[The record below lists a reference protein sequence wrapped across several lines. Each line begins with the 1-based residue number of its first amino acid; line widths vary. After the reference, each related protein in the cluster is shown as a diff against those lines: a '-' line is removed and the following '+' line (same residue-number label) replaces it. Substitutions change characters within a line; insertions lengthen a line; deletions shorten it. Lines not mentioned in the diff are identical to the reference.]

1 MPGREKSKALD
12 IDLPQGSVGKLS
24 GLAFSGIPG
33 RGRIC
38 NAGARAKGKGRR
50 NVTDH
55 DYIIVGAGSA
65 GSVLA
70 DRLSANGRHRVLIL
84 EAGGRGRS
92 PWIALPL
99 GYGKTFFDER
109 LNWKYEAEPEE
120 ALDGR
125 RGYWPRGKT
134 VGGSGA
140 INAMVYA
147 RGLPHDFDDWEAAGA
162 TGWGWSTVRATYDA
176 LETQVSPDGTRRG
189 SGPITVQDVSDQI
202 HPVNRHYFAALDELG
217 LPRTDDLND
226 PSGEGGTVYRINTAG
241 GLRNSSARACL
252 KPALK
257 RPNVTLVTGALVD
270 RLEFDGSRAVAVH
283 YRRGGQSHVARA
295 GREIILSAGA
305 VTSPRLLQLSG
316 IGPADMLR
324 QHGITPLR
332 DCAHVGG
339 NLQDHLG
346 INYYFRATEPTLNN
360 DLAPFMGKVRA
371 ALRFALTRRGPLSL
385 SVNQCGGY
393 FRSKPGQNHP
403 DQQLYFNPV
412 TYTTTPAGT
421 RSVVRPDPF
430 PGFIISFQ
438 PSRPTSRGRIDISG
452 PNPEAPPLIQPNS
465 LATEEDRAQVIA
477 GGRLCQRIMS
487 TAALTALVE
496 SAMYQDLRTMDDA
509 TILEDFRKRCGTVFH
524 PVGTCRMGCDPA
536 QSVVDPQLRVHG
548 VTGLR
553 VVDASVFPNVTSG
566 NTNAPTMMLA
576 WRAADLILG
585 DA

>member
-1 MPGREKSKALD
+1 MTGY
-12 IDLPQGSVGKLS
+12 
-24 GLAFSGIPG
+24 
-33 RGRIC
+33 
-38 NAGARAKGKGRR
+38 
-50 NVTDH
+50 
-55 DYIIVGAGSA
+55 DYVIVGAGSA

-70 DRLSANGRHRVLIL
+70 DRLSASGQYSVLIL

-99 GYGKTFFDER
+99 GYGKTFFNER
-109 LNWKYEAEPEE
+109 VNWKYESEPEE
-120 ALDGR
+120 TLNGR

-140 INAMVYA
+140 INALVYA

-162 TGWGWSTVRATYDA
+162 TGWGWEQVRQTYEA
-176 LETQVSPDGTRRG
+176 LETLVAPDGARRG
-189 SGPITVQDVSDQI
+189 NGPITVQDVSDQI

-217 LPRTDDLND
+217 LPRTENIND
-226 PSGEGGTVYRINTAG
+226 PAGEGGAVYQINTAG

-257 RPNVTLVTGALVD
+257 RSNVTLVTGALVE
-270 RLEFDGSRAVAVH
+270 RIAFDGTQAVAVH
-283 YRRGGQSHVARA
+283 YRRGTHAHVVRA

-316 IGPADMLR
+316 IGPADLLQ

-332 DCAHVGG
+332 DCADVGG

-346 INYYFRATEPTLNN
+346 INYYFRATERTLNN

-371 ALRFALTRRGPLSL
+371 ALRFALTRRGPLAL
-385 SVNQCGGY
+385 SVNQCGGF
-393 FRSKPGQNHP
+393 FRSTPGQNRP

-430 PGFIISFQ
+430 PGFIICFQ
-438 PSRPTSRGRIDISG
+438 PARPTSRGRIDISG
-452 PNPEAPPLIQPNS
+452 PDPEAPPLIRPNS
-465 LATEEDRAQVIA
+465 LATQEDCAQVIA
-477 GGRLCQRIMS
+477 GGRLCQRLMS
-487 TAALTALVE
+487 TKALVGLVE
-496 SAMYQDLRTMDDA
+496 SAMYEDLRTMDDA
-509 TILEDFRKRCGTVFH
+509 ALLADFRKRSGTVFH
-524 PVGTCRMGCDPA
+524 PVGTCRMGWDA
-536 QSVVDPQLRVHG
+536 SHSVVDPRLRVHG

-576 WRAADLILG
+576 WRAADLILE
-585 DA
+585 DARAPL